1 MMEAVGNILAGVFVV
16 MGALFALV
24 ASIGILR
31 LPDFYT
37 RIHAASKAGTVGSVL
52 ALIALAIVSVQT
64 AEVLRAIAAIVFFFL
79 TAPISAHLLGKAAY
93 SAGYRMWSGSVMDEM
108 EDDPETVPTALADS
122 DTPPNPDRA

>member
-1 MMEAVGNILAGVFVV
+1 MEAVGNILAGVFVV

>member
-1 MMEAVGNILAGVFVV
+1 MEAVGNILAGVFVV

-108 EDDPETVPTALADS
+108 EDDPEAVPTALADS